1 MSDTVAA
8 EPQSPPEASGGQR
21 RLLLM
26 VGGAAVVL
34 VLGLAA
40 YFLFL
45 SGGGEEEFEPIPSAA
60 DAAAEQPEKDKGN
73 GKKDDEQVPDEVDT
87 DFQVG
92 RDPFAPL
99 AVEEVVAD
107 PVATDEGTDTDTDTS
122 TDTGTSTGGGS
133 GGNPAPAPTPAPTA
147 TEDPEPEVTSYKVTL
162 KSVDVAKNSAVI
174 EVNGKR
180 YQVKVK
186 ELFTNSNTGP
196 FKLTRVGE
204 LPSGKASATIVFGSD
219 APVEIVQKETE
230 VFKVG

>member
-1 MSDTVAA
+1 
-8 EPQSPPEASGGQR
+8 
-21 RLLLM
+21 M

-34 VLGLAA
+34 VLGLAV

-60 DAAAEQPEKDKGN
+60 GTATEETDDK
-73 GKKDDEQVPDEVDT
+73 GKKDEEKVPEEVDD
-87 DFQVG
+87 DFRVG

-99 AVEEVVAD
+99 AVEEVTV
-107 PVATDEGTDTDTDTS
+107 DETVTEDDGSTDTDTGTGADT
-122 TDTGTSTGGGS
+122 DAGTGTGGTG
-133 GGNPAPAPTPAPTA
+133 NTPDPAPTA
-147 TEDPEPEVTSYKVTL
+147 SPTPTEDPEPEVTSYKVTL
-162 KSVDVAKNSAVI
+162 KSVDVAKSSAVI

-186 ELFTNSNTGP
+186 DLFTNSTTGP

-204 LPSGKASATIVFGSD
+204 LPSGKDTATVVFGDD

-230 VFKVG
+230 VFKL